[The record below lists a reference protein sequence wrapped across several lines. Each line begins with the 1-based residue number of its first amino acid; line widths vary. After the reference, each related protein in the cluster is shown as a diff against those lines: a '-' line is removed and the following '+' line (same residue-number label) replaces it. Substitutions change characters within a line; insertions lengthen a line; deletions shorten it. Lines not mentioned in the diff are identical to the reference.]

1 MMVNEQIA
9 EQRKINLALHAG
21 LMDGISAIK
30 AEQGEVLLFDVQT
43 NSLVGGEGL
52 KDSGEGHYFIQEP
65 LTRSA
70 PPVILPAAIYLTIM
84 QANGNPDDVILEDSN
99 TTLEYAF
106 AHGID
111 DAIRQSLE
119 RYIPE
124 SKGCYLQSVIMLRMG
139 LLALEPDDERPKIGK
154 TEAENYQE
162 LKDML
167 FLPDN
172 MMRWMN
178 AVARGEDLDDNYEK
192 VHHIFNAENVKKLR
206 DMLRLSVT
214 DGLASGANSDVVPI
228 SGITYVSLQNKERR
242 RRISF
247 CGYFPSDNPI
257 YGIYVELIRKE
268 QLEDPIM
275 DEWPEL
281 GKGAAIVC
289 KTVAE
294 MFVKQGQK
302 HLQTIN
308 HKPIEGVEGYQKGD
322 SIVPVVK
329 EVTVKSVDGIGITF

>member
-1 MMVNEQIA
+1 MDNNQIA

-21 LMDGISAIK
+21 LMDGMSEMN

-65 LTRSA
+65 LMKIA

-84 QANGNPDDVILEDSN
+84 QRGVNPDTIAFEDGNITWEDVF
-99 TTLEYAF
+99 T
-106 AHGID
+106 HGMD
-111 DAIRQSLE
+111 DAIKQLIE
-119 RYIPE
+119 QYIP
-124 SKGCYLQSVIMLRMG
+124 KGCYFQSVIMQHMG
-139 LLALEPDDERPKIGK
+139 LLAMEYDGQIPKIGK
-154 TEAENYQE
+154 TEAENYQD

-172 MMRWMN
+172 MLRWMN
-178 AVARGEDLDDNYEK
+178 AVARGEDLDDDDYEK
-192 VHHIFNAENVKKLR
+192 IYHIFKAENVKKLR
-206 DMLRLSVT
+206 DMLRLCVT
-214 DGLASGANSDVVPI
+214 DGLANGANSDVVPI
-228 SGITYVSLQNKERR
+228 SGITYVSLQDKEHRR
-242 RRISF
+242 KISF

-268 QLEDPIM
+268 QLEDPVI

-281 GKGAAIVC
+281 GIGAAIVC

-302 HLQTIN
+302 HLLS
-308 HKPIEGVEGYQKGD
+308 E
-322 SIVPVVK
+322 
-329 EVTVKSVDGIGITF
+329 

>member
-1 MMVNEQIA
+1 MMDSDQTA

-43 NSLVGGEGL
+43 NSLFGGEGL

-65 LTRSA
+65 LMNIA

-84 QANGNPDDVILEDSN
+84 QANGNPDDIILEDGN

-106 AHGID
+106 SHGID
-111 DAIRQSLE
+111 DAIRQAIEHYVPNS
-119 RYIPE
+119 
-124 SKGCYLQSVIMLRMG
+124 CYVQSVIMQHMG
-139 LLALEPDDERPKIGK
+139 LLALEPDKEMPKIGK

-162 LKDML
+162 LKEML

-178 AVARGEDLDDNYEK
+178 AVARGEDIDDDYEK
-192 VHHIFNAENVKKLR
+192 VMHIFKAENVKKLR
-206 DMLRLSVT
+206 DMLRLCVT
-214 DGLASGANSDVVPI
+214 DGLASGANSDIVPI
-228 SGITYVSLQNKERR
+228 SGITYVSRQDKERR

-247 CGYFPSDNPI
+247 CGYFPSDNPT

-268 QLEDPIM
+268 QLEDPVM

-294 MFVKQGQK
+294 MFSSW
-302 HLQTIN
+302 
-308 HKPIEGVEGYQKGD
+308 GY
-322 SIVPVVK
+322 S
-329 EVTVKSVDGIGITF
+329 S

>member
-1 MMVNEQIA
+1 MMDKDKIA

-43 NSLVGGEGL
+43 NSLFGGEGL
-52 KDSGEGHYFIQEP
+52 KDSGEGHYFIQKP
-65 LTRSA
+65 LINIA

-84 QANGNPDDVILEDSN
+84 QEEGNPDDIILEESN
-99 TTLEYAF
+99 TSMEFAF
-106 AHGID
+106 IHGID

-119 RYIPE
+119 RYIP
-124 SKGCYLQSVIMLRMG
+124 KGCYMQSVIMQHMG
-139 LLALEPDDERPKIGK
+139 LLALEYDGQMPKIGK
-154 TEAENYQE
+154 TEVDNYQE

-172 MMRWMN
+172 MLRWMN
-178 AVARGEDLDDNYEK
+178 AVARGKDLDDSMEK
-192 VHHIFNAENVKKLR
+192 VMHIFKAENVKKLQ

-214 DGLASGANSDVVPI
+214 DGLASGANSVVVPI
-228 SGITYVSLQNKERR
+228 SGITYVSLQDKERR
-242 RRISF
+242 RKISF
-247 CGYFPSDNPI
+247 CGYFPSDNPT

-268 QLEDPIM
+268 QLEDPVM

-294 MFVKQGQK
+294 MFVKQGQV
-302 HLQTIN
+302 HNGTD
-308 HKPIEGVEGYQKGD
+308 PFV
-322 SIVPVVK
+322 
-329 EVTVKSVDGIGITF
+329 

>member
-1 MMVNEQIA
+1 MMDSDQVA
-9 EQRKINLALHAG
+9 EQKKINLALDAG
-21 LMDGISAIK
+21 LMDGMSAIK

-43 NSLVGGEGL
+43 NSLVGGAGM

-65 LTRSA
+65 LMRIA

-139 LLALEPDDERPKIGK
+139 LLAMEYDGQIPKIGK
-154 TEAENYQE
+154 TEAENYQD

-178 AVARGEDLDDNYEK
+178 AVARGDDLDDDDYEK
-192 VHHIFNAENVKKLR
+192 IYHIFKPENVKKLR
-206 DMLRLSVT
+206 DMLRLCVT
-214 DGLASGANSDVVPI
+214 DGLANGANSNIVPI
-228 SGITYVSLQNKERR
+228 SGITYVSLQDKEHRR
-242 RRISF
+242 KISF

-257 YGIYVELIRKE
+257 YGIFVELIRKE
-268 QLEDPIM
+268 QLEDPVM

-281 GKGAAIVC
+281 GIGAAMVG

-302 HLQTIN
+302 HFLS
-308 HKPIEGVEGYQKGD
+308 E
-322 SIVPVVK
+322 
-329 EVTVKSVDGIGITF
+329 